1 MEQPSKL
8 STSIIAAAVVALVG
22 SVLFFLGD
30 AAGLVGILLMP
41 PPSSPQNLHQDL
53 QGYAKAM
60 SIGTAMLMIC
70 VSFFGFATGIGLLRL
85 KNWARISAIVWS
97 SFCVFFGVTGIFF
110 ALLMPFGQMP
120 NQATAPAGVLSWMR
134 PLLLILYGVPLAV
147 GVWWL
152 ILFTRKNIKAKFAA
166 ETASSSLTAELRPRC
181 PVAIT
186 VIAWFFI
193 GSAANVVPVPFVPF
207 RIPLILFGY
216 IIPGVSGT
224 FFLIL
229 SGLLLLVAGIGLLKL
244 QRWCYPFTI
253 ALQLL
258 FLTNGVLTVL
268 SPNFDGILATI
279 VSQTNNAFHLMTS
292 SSYSYFLRGT
302 VCLGLLSSAVILA
315 LLIYYRERFLLAVEA
330 KPVQQSSRSL

>member
-1 MEQPSKL
+1 MEQTSKL
-8 STSIIAAAVVALVG
+8 SASVIAAAVVAMVG

-30 AAGLVGILLMP
+30 AASLAGLLLAP
-41 PPSSPQNLHQDL
+41 PLVSAQNPSPF
-53 QGYAKAM
+53 AKTV
-60 SIGTAMLMIC
+60 SIGTMVVMIC
-70 VSFFGFATGIGLLRL
+70 VSIFGFATGLGLFRL

-97 SFCVFFGVTGIFF
+97 SFCVFFGVTSILF
-110 ALLMPFGQMP
+110 ALLMPFGQGL
-120 NQATAPAGVLSWMR
+120 NEATAPAGVLSWMR
-134 PLLLILYGVPLAV
+134 PLLLVLYGLPLAI

-152 ILFTRKNIKAKFAA
+152 ILFTRKNIKSKFAA
-166 ETASSSLTAELRPRC
+166 ETAASSLTAEQRPRC

-193 GSAANVVPVPFVPF
+193 GSAANVIPVPFSPF
-207 RIPLILFGY
+207 RMPLILLGH

-244 QRWCYPFTI
+244 RKWSYPFTI
-253 ALQLL
+253 GLQLL
-258 FLTNGVLTVL
+258 FLTNGVLTAL
-268 SPNFDGILATI
+268 SPNFEGILGTI

-302 VCLGLLSSAVILA
+302 VYLGLLSSGVILV
-315 LLIYYRERFLLAVEA
+315 LLFYYRERFLQAAEA
-330 KPVQQSSRSL
+330 KKLQQSARGS